1 MAAIW
6 LQGLQ
11 TSMVTVAF
19 SGAQGMTPRA
29 EVVRSAAT
37 TRMVATNVNAVTR
50 DIWKVVGFRTLSPEA
65 HAALVACAS
74 DQGLSVSGY
83 LRRVVA
89 DTLSV
94 RQITGTSRTHD
105 LTPKRYAYR
114 KVRGEEV
121 GDPSMTVGE
130 VVTAA
135 IDHRARAWHS
145 SGLYFDKNLPE
156 LQTKIRESMP
166 ALRKLER
173 STESVDAAMT
183 RIRKSSDSGT
193 RQAVGFLDSWG

>member
-1 MAAIW
+1 MCLSSAE
-6 LQGLQ
+6 
-11 TSMVTVAF
+11 
-19 SGAQGMTPRA
+19 PR
-29 EVVRSAAT
+29 
-37 TRMVATNVNAVTR
+37 TNVYVVTR

-65 HAALVACAS
+65 HAALVARAS
-74 DQGLSVSGY
+74 DQGLSLSSY

-89 DTLSV
+89 DTLNV
-94 RQITGTSRTHD
+94 REITGTSHPPD
-105 LTPKRYAYR
+105 STPKGYTAAYR
-114 KVRGEEV
+114 KVRRGEV
-121 GDPSMTVGE
+121 CDPSMTVGE

-135 IDHRARAWHS
+135 INHRARAWHS

-183 RIRKSSDSGT
+183 RIRKSDDSDA